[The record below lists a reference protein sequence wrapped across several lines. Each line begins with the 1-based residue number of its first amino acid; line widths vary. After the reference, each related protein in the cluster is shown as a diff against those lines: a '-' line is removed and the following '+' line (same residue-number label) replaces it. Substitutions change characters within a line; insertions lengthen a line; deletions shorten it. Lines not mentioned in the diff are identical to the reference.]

1 MTALSR
7 LRLGTPALAAL
18 CCVLVPAAAPAAP
31 RGVRG
36 SVVRIEHRD
45 PVTAPTRGPLDAP
58 VQIELF
64 FVPRTNLGAA
74 VSGLR
79 ALERLQ
85 DKHPTRI
92 RLVYR
97 ILKGSQPMLSIAVLE
112 AQAQGKFADLIDV
125 LHTDRSPQLPKKKIL
140 ALAREAGMNEQRLI
154 AALSEGR
161 YDDVFDANDRRL
173 KRLAHGNS
181 SMTVA
186 LFNARLP
193 ARGITSPNANELE
206 REYQAAYDRAED
218 LLDRGVPI
226 GKLQQAFELQAL
238 RPEQPFIATGARDD
252 FIDDDLAATHPL
264 ADPPLSLAGMPTFG
278 KARDA
283 LPVVLLCQPD
293 RVNCHSLMRDL
304 RSQQSVYADDIRI
317 VWAPFFDV
325 TRQSRAADLA
335 LLGDA
340 ALCAEQVGSSP
351 NDFDASPGWVWVN
364 KVLETYHSQHSR
376 RLPAERI
383 IDQVA
388 HDLEINL
395 AELSECRARIAN
407 STLDWVE
414 RARKSGV
421 ERAPAIV
428 IGGRIYEG
436 LTEPRQI
443 QQLIEA
449 ELAPG
454 VLARCAT
461 IGCATPTHD

>member
-1 MTALSR
+1 MKRVALRR
-7 LRLGTPALAAL
+7 LVVPVLAAA
-18 CCVLVPAAAPAAP
+18 CGVLLPAAAPAAP
-31 RGVRG
+31 ESVHGG
-36 SVVRIEHRD
+36 VVRVEHRD
-45 PVTAPTRGPLDAP
+45 PVTAPTRGPLGAP

-112 AQAQGKFADLIDV
+112 AQAQGKFAELIDV
-125 LHTDRSPQLPKKKIL
+125 LHTDRSPQLPKQKIL
-140 ALAREAGMNEQRLI
+140 ELAHQAGMNEQRLL

-173 KRLAHGNS
+173 RRLAHGNS

-193 ARGITSPNANELE
+193 SRGITSPNAAELE
-206 REYQAAYDRAED
+206 REYQAAYDRAEE

-226 GKLQQAFELQAL
+226 ASLQRAFELQSL
-238 RPEQPFIATGARDD
+238 RPEQPFVATGARDD
-252 FIDDDLAATHPL
+252 FIDDDLAAAHPL
-264 ADPPLSLAGMPTFG
+264 ADPPLSLTGMPTFG

-283 LPVVLLCQPD
+283 LPIVLLCQPD
-293 RVNCHSLMRDL
+293 RVNCHSLMRVL

-317 VWAPFFDV
+317 VWAPYFDV
-325 TRQSRAADLA
+325 TQQARAADLA
-335 LLGDA
+335 MLGDA

-364 KVLETYHSQHSR
+364 KLLETIHSQHTR
-376 RLPAERI
+376 RLPVDRL

-407 STLDWVE
+407 TTLGWVE
-414 RARKSGV
+414 RARKAGV
-421 ERAPAIV
+421 ERAPALV

-436 LTEPRQI
+436 LSDPRQI